1 LGDDI
6 VLAHAK
12 DLTHDGE
19 AGQVAAGRGRLDYDL
34 YIQLLLASGYHGAL
48 LLHSLGEDEVSA
60 SVAFLRAGLQRARSR
75 ARE

>member
-1 LGDDI
+1 
-6 VLAHAK
+6 
-12 DLTHDGE
+12 
-19 AGQVAAGRGRLDYDL
+19 VAAGRGRLDYDL